1 MSGIDTGRHLRWP
14 ADEFYWAVL
23 DTSVLRSRRRPK
35 ELGFLFEAELPVTI
49 DEVQAAYVPLSGD
62 RCLACGIDRARLD
75 DVDAGAIL
83 LNPDSIPALL
93 ETDVKPEQLNL
104 LTGDFE
110 PLPVRRLARLWR
122 GGILSGLAVCAMLLV
137 IGMHRR
143 AGAAGDTA
151 QTINS
156 ATTMVLGEVLGRTVT
171 DAEVARA
178 RLMLR
183 ARLAE
188 LRQTRQT
195 GLSSDDTT
203 DVSGT
208 LAAVCAA
215 WPRELVTKIDS
226 CAVTTNV
233 IAISGAVPTTD
244 DAQRLA
250 DALAEIAG
258 WDLQQPSVESTRNTI
273 RVSLR
278 LTRRKEPV
286 S

>member
-1 MSGIDTGRHLRWP
+1 MSGLDTKRHLRWP

-23 DTSVLRSRRRPK
+23 DTSVLGSRRRPK
-35 ELGFLFEAELPVTI
+35 QLGFLFEAELPVTI

-62 RCLACGIDRARLD
+62 RCLACGIDRSRL
-75 DVDAGAIL
+75 VAIESEAVV
-83 LNPDSIPALL
+83 LNPASIPALL
-93 ETDVKPEQLNL
+93 EADVEPEQLNL

-110 PLPVRRLARLWR
+110 PLPVRRLARLWQ
-122 GGILSGLAVCAMLLV
+122 GSILSAMAVCAMLLV

-143 AGAAGDTA
+143 AGAAGDAA
-151 QTINS
+151 QQINL
-156 ATTMVLGEVLGRTVT
+156 ATTMVLGEALGRNVT
-171 DAEVARA
+171 DADVTRA
-178 RLMLR
+178 RLILR
-183 ARLAE
+183 SRLAE

-195 GLSSDDTT
+195 DLSSDNAT

-215 WPRELVTKIDS
+215 WPSELAAKIDS
-226 CAVTTNV
+226 CVVTTNV

-244 DAQRLA
+244 DAQQ
-250 DALAEIAG
+250 LAEALGSIAG